1 MNRIEDERIKF
12 YLEHEDRIK
21 EWAAIGKDVFEF
33 AHRFYL
39 SLQADVNKAISRSPD
54 WEAVS
59 CVRPDDKW
67 PQVGLRRTSWPYSPE
82 LPDGGSAF
90 SPKIV
95 IEWHRAST
103 GFSPGH
109 LVCGVQI
116 GEEVEESKRFDLCR
130 DAQGRRKVVPA
141 VPVLDK
147 YPDGPNAYWFKYR
160 RLERPDP
167 GYWKDDGLAKYR
179 KYLLDQLCKAWSDL
193 APLMDEAAK
202 RARE

>member
-21 EWAAIGKDVFEF
+21 EWAAIGKDIPEF

-39 SLQADVNKAISRSPD
+39 SLRADVEEAISQSPD
-54 WEAVS
+54 REAVS
-59 CVRPDDKW
+59 CVRPDENHKW
-67 PQVGLRRTSWPYSPE
+67 PQVGLRRPSWPYSPD
-82 LPDGGSAF
+82 LPDGGSTF

-103 GFSPGH
+103 GFSAGH
-109 LVCGVQI
+109 LVCGVHV
-116 GEEVEESKRFDLCR
+116 GDYVAERERFDSHVDL
-130 DAQGRRKVVPA
+130 AKY
-141 VPVLDK
+141 PVLDK